1 MKSITEMF
9 EGPAH
14 NLVWKNRCDEIIR
27 DIYSNF
33 LKNSVP
39 HDRQETKDDF
49 VKRIKSDKQFS
60 ERWGLKIV
68 ERELSLEERYNIW
81 FINNYETGMERH
93 FNPDRLPDFS
103 DPYWEST
110 PTKEITITYNNEI
123 INYYG

>member
-1 MKSITEMF
+1 MSKE
-9 EGPAH
+9 
-14 NLVWKNRCDEIIR
+14 RYDEIIH
-27 DIYSNF
+27 DTYSNF
-33 LKNSVP
+33 LRNSVP
-39 HDRQETKDDF
+39 HDRQETKDEF
-49 VKRIKSDKQFS
+49 VKRIKSDKDFS

-110 PTKEITITYNNEI
+110 PTKELTITYNNEI